1 MCTPCKLQPRFAC
14 NFKRCS
20 MVSYKHKFTWFYPGP
35 ALILRCRIEFSPV
48 LFSTLRVKSMKK
60 VKKNSAVGMQIML
73 QVVLE

>member
-1 MCTPCKLQPRFAC
+1 
-14 NFKRCS
+14 

-60 VKKNSAVGMQIML
+60 EKKNSAVGMQIML